1 MEEKLN
7 LYAKLQK
14 VRVEL
19 QQSDLK
25 KSGENT
31 YSKYKY
37 FELGDFLPRINEL
50 CDKYGLNTLFNFS
63 KDMAKLTIVNV
74 DNIEEFEV
82 FTTPVEIASLKGG
95 TAMQNIGATQT
106 YARRY
111 LYVMAFEVA
120 ENDLLDAGNVDEE
133 AEIAKSKITP
143 VKAVIIKKAIEETK
157 TDMAKFLNYFNA
169 SKVEEMKEGQFA
181 EAMAMLDKKKADI
194 AKALNDFNESKV
206 EIKESEAVW

>member
-7 LYAKLQK
+7 LYSKLQK

-19 QQSDLK
+19 QQTDLK

-120 ENDLLDAGNVDEE
+120 ENDLLDAGAVDHD
-133 AEIAKSKITP
+133 AEIAKQKIST
-143 VKAVIIKKAIEETK
+143 VKAVIIKKAIDDTET
-157 TDMAKFLNYFNA
+157 DLSKFLQYFNVK
-169 SKVEEMKEGQFA
+169 KVEDISEGQFSTV
-181 EAMAMLDKKKADI
+181 MAMLDKKKEEKV
-194 AKALNDFNESKV
+194 AKDKAT
-206 EIKESEAVW
+206 SEAEGVGVVW

>member
-120 ENDLLDAGNVDEE
+120 ENDLLDAGAVDHD
-133 AEIAKSKITP
+133 AEIAKQKIST
-143 VKAVIIKKAIEETK
+143 VKAVIIKKAIDDTG
-157 TDMAKFLNYFNA
+157 TDLSKFLQYFNVK
-169 SKVEEMKEGQFA
+169 KVEDISEGQFA
-181 EAMAMLDKKKADI
+181 TVMSMLDKKKEE
-194 AKALNDFNESKV
+194 KASKDKV
-206 EIKESEAVW
+206 ASETEEGVWQ

>member
-120 ENDLLDAGNVDEE
+120 ENDLLDAGAIDHD
-133 AEIAKSKITP
+133 AEIAKEKISNI
-143 VKAVIIKKAIEETK
+143 KAAIIKKAIDDTETDLSK
-157 TDMAKFLNYFNA
+157 LLQYFNVK
-169 SKVEEMKEGQFA
+169 KVEDITEGQFVTV
-181 EAMAMLDKKKADI
+181 MQMLDKKKEEKATKDKAVAES
-194 AKALNDFNESKV
+194 AKNNE
-206 EIKESEAVW
+206 EEGVW

>member
-120 ENDLLDAGNVDEE
+120 ENDLLDAGAIDHD
-133 AEIAKSKITP
+133 AEIAKEKISNI
-143 VKAVIIKKAIEETK
+143 KAAIIKKAIDDTET
-157 TDMAKFLNYFNA
+157 DLSKFLQYFNVK
-169 SKVEEMKEGQFA
+169 KVEDITEGQFVTV
-181 EAMAMLDKKKADI
+181 MQMLDKKKEEKATKDKAVAES
-194 AKALNDFNESKV
+194 AKNNE
-206 EIKESEAVW
+206 EEGVW

>member
-7 LYAKLQK
+7 LYSKLQK

-19 QQSDLK
+19 QQTDLK

-120 ENDLLDAGNVDEE
+120 ENDLLDAGAVDHD
-133 AEIAKSKITP
+133 AEIAKQKIST
-143 VKAVIIKKAIEETK
+143 VKAVIIKKAIDDTG
-157 TDMAKFLNYFNA
+157 TDLSKFLQYFNVK
-169 SKVEEMKEGQFA
+169 KVEDITEGQFA
-181 EAMAMLDKKKADI
+181 TVMQMLDKKKEEKA
-194 AKALNDFNESKV
+194 AKDKV
-206 EIKESEAVW
+206 ASETEEGVWQ